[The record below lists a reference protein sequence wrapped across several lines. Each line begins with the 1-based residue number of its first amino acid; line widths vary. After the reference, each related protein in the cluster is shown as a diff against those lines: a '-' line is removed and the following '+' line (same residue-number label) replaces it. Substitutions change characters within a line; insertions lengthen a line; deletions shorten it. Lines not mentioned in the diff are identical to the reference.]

1 MTDHPFP
8 GIDRRS
14 LHRRAIVGAIV
25 AVVTSALMLV
35 LDQSLRA
42 RGAGIIDLELAD
54 LDRTRTILRDWGPAG
69 CDAEGFGCTTGDIV
83 WRAKA
88 SVLIDFVF
96 LAAYGLGGAAFLAA
110 LAEGRRDRAPWVP
123 RALGTLAWAML
134 FAAMF
139 DALENAML
147 WQVLVLHPEGFTNV
161 ATASAVAKFVLI
173 GVVLL
178 ATPTILLVG
187 RRVRTDHGRETPT
200 P

>member
-8 GIDRRS
+8 GVDRRS
-14 LHRRAIVGAIV
+14 LRRRAIVGTIIA
-25 AVVTSALMLV
+25 AATGALMLV

-42 RGAGIIDLELAD
+42 RGAGIVDLELAD
-54 LDRTRTILRDWGPAG
+54 LDRTRTILRDWGPDG
-69 CDAEGFGCTTGDIV
+69 CDAEGFGCTTRDIV

-96 LAAYGLGGAAFLAA
+96 LVAYGLGGAAFLAA

-123 RALGTLAWAML
+123 RTLGALAWAML

-147 WQVLVLHPEGFTNV
+147 WQVLVLHPEGFTTV
-161 ATASAVAKFVLI
+161 ATASAVTKFVLI
-173 GVVLL
+173 GVVLVG
-178 ATPTILLVG
+178 TPTIVLAG
-187 RRVRTDHGRETPT
+187 RRVQTPGERETP
-200 P
+200 PR

>member
-8 GIDRRS
+8 GIDRQS
-14 LHRRAIVGAIV
+14 LQRRAIIGAIV
-25 AVVTSALMLV
+25 AVATGALMLI

-42 RGAGIIDLELAD
+42 RGAGIVDLELAD
-54 LDRTRTILRDWGPAG
+54 LDRTRSILRDWGAAG

-123 RALGTLAWAML
+123 RALGALAWAML

-147 WQVLVLHPEGFTNV
+147 WQVLVLHPDGFTNV
-161 ATASAVAKFVLI
+161 ATASAVTKFALI

-178 ATPTILLVG
+178 ATPTILLLDG
-187 RRVRTDHGRETPT
+187 RVRADEQRETPT
-200 P
+200 S